1 MNPNIHHPRGAAD
14 LVHNPVTT
22 DHKRHREVT
31 MTRSIRG
38 ILHEL
43 HLTLQDQFDRQTDEL
58 VKLTGYRTDP
68 DTNSLDPQTVD
79 ALTASTRQALADTTE
94 ALQRMNDGSYG
105 VCRHCGDEIPIERL
119 EVLPSARYCM
129 DCQRV
134 RRG

>member
-1 MNPNIHHPRGAAD
+1 
-14 LVHNPVTT
+14 
-22 DHKRHREVT
+22 

>member
-1 MNPNIHHPRGAAD
+1 
-14 LVHNPVTT
+14 
-22 DHKRHREVT
+22 

-43 HLTLQDQFDRQTDEL
+43 HLTLQDQFERQTDEF

-68 DTNSLDPQTVD
+68 DINSLDPQTVD

-105 VCRHCGDEIPIERL
+105 VCLNCGNEIPIERL

-129 DCQRV
+129 DCQRI